1 MDMEDNQM
9 LIEYK
14 NVQINQQEQPILK
27 EVNLQVYEKDLIFVY
42 GRVGSGKSTL
52 LKSIYYELP
61 ILEGEA
67 KVLEYNLRKL
77 KKKHI
82 PHLRRS
88 LGIVF
93 QDFKL
98 LTDRSVND
106 NLKFVL
112 NATGKRTKAE
122 VAFRISEVL
131 KYVGMPNKGYKM
143 PHELSG
149 GEQQRIVIAR
159 ALLNNPKILLAD
171 EPTGNLDPETGN
183 DLMQLLHKISQEG
196 TAVIMVTHNRGWAE
210 AYPGRIVICDE
221 GRLTEE
227 TSVTDEES
235 TENLINEE
243 PVEDLI
249 SEESTVDLTSEEPAA
264 DSTTPEFFEEQDNY
278 NQTETDYRS
287 DI

>member
-1 MDMEDNQM
+1 M

-14 NVQINQQEQPILK
+14 NVHINQQEQPILK
-27 EVNLQVYEKDLIFVY
+27 DVNLQVYERDFIFLY

-52 LKSIYYELP
+52 LKSFYKEVP
-61 ILEGEA
+61 IVSGDA
-67 KVLEYNLRKL
+67 KVLEYDLQAV

-88 LGIVF
+88 LGIIF

-98 LTDRSVND
+98 LTDRSIND

-112 NATGKRTKAE
+112 RATGKRTKAE
-122 VAFRISEVL
+122 MDIRISEVL

-159 ALLNNPKILLAD
+159 ALLNNPRILLAD

-183 DLMQLLHKISQEG
+183 DLMQLLYKISQEG
-196 TAVIMVTHNRGWAE
+196 TAVVMATHNRSWAE
-210 AYPGRIVICDE
+210 TYPGRIVICDE
-221 GRLTEE
+221 CKLTEE
-227 TSVTDEES
+227 TPFVKD
-235 TENLINEE
+235 NQN
-243 PVEDLI
+243 VETGI
-249 SEESTVDLTSEEPAA
+249 FTSSEESDDSVSA
-264 DSTTPEFFEEQDNY
+264 D
-278 NQTETDYRS
+278 
-287 DI
+287 

>member
-1 MDMEDNQM
+1 MEDNQM

-27 EVNLQVYEKDLIFVY
+27 DVNLQVYEKDLIFVY

-52 LKSIYYELP
+52 LKSIYYEVPVLS
-61 ILEGEA
+61 GEA
-67 KVLEYNLRKL
+67 KVLEYDLRAV
-77 KKKHI
+77 KKRHI

-112 NATGKRTKAE
+112 HATGKRTKAE
-122 VAFRISEVL
+122 VQFRISEVL

-159 ALLNNPKILLAD
+159 ALLNDPKILLAD

-183 DLMQLLHKISQEG
+183 DLMQLLYKISQEG

-210 AYPGRIVICDE
+210 TYPGRIVICED

-227 TSVTDEES
+227 TSVT
-235 TENLINEE
+235 N
-243 PVEDLI
+243 
-249 SEESTVDLTSEEPAA
+249 EESTVDSTISE
-264 DSTTPEFFEEQDNY
+264 SFEEQDNY